1 MSTVEEFQPLR
12 RFYRSKWAV
21 PKSTSL
27 NFQAYREIQ
36 EISRL
41 PKSFTDV
48 DFSTLERQQ
57 TNASLKV
64 SFAEELEDPDDF
76 KCCDLQEHKKVT
88 GRRKFLY
95 QLKLTFVKLR
105 ATFADKTR
113 KEEIISNFKHRQSIV
128 SHISTNLN
136 IDSDDK
142 KEMNDMYEW
151 EDQFQNNADVGGDDE
166 SETEDEEQD
175 EAALQPTTADDF
187 NKGNMDDEA
196 EMDDGGDDPDN
207 EEEEEDQMAEVESE
221 IEALLEIPVL
231 LCVGMEEA
239 RGDIGMSATD
249 DEMSDDDFSFDS
261 GDDRPPS

>member
-1 MSTVEEFQPLR
+1 MNEKMYQVMGIIKKTMITVFSSEKKLDRECPLSKSFNPWGDSTGSSFRKKQARDLW
-12 RFYRSKWAV
+12 RSKWAV

-105 ATFADKTR
+105 AAFANKSKYFKGFNRVQDFFQQEKR
-113 KEEIISNFKHRQSIV
+113 K
-128 SHISTNLN
+128 
-136 IDSDDK
+136 
-142 KEMNDMYEW
+142 
-151 EDQFQNNADVGGDDE
+151 
-166 SETEDEEQD
+166 
-175 EAALQPTTADDF
+175 
-187 NKGNMDDEA
+187 
-196 EMDDGGDDPDN
+196 
-207 EEEEEDQMAEVESE
+207 
-221 IEALLEIPVL
+221 
-231 LCVGMEEA
+231 
-239 RGDIGMSATD
+239 
-249 DEMSDDDFSFDS
+249 
-261 GDDRPPS
+261 

>member
-12 RFYRSKWAV
+12 RFYRQLFQEKQAIDLSRSKWAV

-57 TNASLKV
+57 TNTNLKV

-105 ATFADKTR
+105 AAFADKSKDFKGFDRVKNYFLAR

-142 KEMNDMYEW
+142 KE
-151 EDQFQNNADVGGDDE
+151 
-166 SETEDEEQD
+166 
-175 EAALQPTTADDF
+175 
-187 NKGNMDDEA
+187 
-196 EMDDGGDDPDN
+196 
-207 EEEEEDQMAEVESE
+207 
-221 IEALLEIPVL
+221 
-231 LCVGMEEA
+231 
-239 RGDIGMSATD
+239 
-249 DEMSDDDFSFDS
+249 
-261 GDDRPPS
+261 